1 MSTANTL
8 QNIFDDIYREDR
20 WKGGSG
26 PGSNIATTTE
36 YVSYL
41 NDLLRSLNV
50 KSFLDV
56 GCGDW
61 QLGAR
66 IDFTGI
72 RYKGID
78 VSKNAVIAAKS
89 KAPEGTDI
97 SNQQINEINESFDF
111 VHIKDVLQ
119 HLPLIEC
126 DKILG
131 YASKNKYVLVVND
144 HCEKNL
150 DIEAGQHRPLNV
162 LFWPN
167 SKLLRMFKIGES
179 IKSAIL
185 ITNIK

>member
-26 PGSNIATTTE
+26 PGSNTANTTE

-61 QLGAR
+61 QLGQR

-78 VSKNAVIAAKS
+78 VSKNAVITAKS
-89 KAPEGTDI
+89 KAPEAMFSLFNKI
-97 SNQQINEINESFDF
+97 
-111 VHIKDVLQ
+111 
-119 HLPLIEC
+119 IE
-126 DKILG
+126 
-131 YASKNKYVLVVND
+131 
-144 HCEKNL
+144 
-150 DIEAGQHRPLNV
+150 
-162 LFWPN
+162 
-167 SKLLRMFKIGES
+167 
-179 IKSAIL
+179 
-185 ITNIK
+185 